1 MAKNLEKFLKH
12 RVTACPD
19 WSTISLEARDRA
31 FGRYIDLELQDV
43 EAPPELISSQAAND
57 LASDMFWEYFENT
70 PQPLETEQIRPDRM
84 VNRMLVD
91 WLKKSPSW
99 DGSRMPC
106 ISSAAA
112 SVAAAGL
119 MYQALMSNKAVQE
132 ALKRQKEI
140 EEAEKDSEEAGNEA
154 EQKEEQGDQ
163 EGAAQ
168 ARKRQKDA
176 KKRSQ
181 KAQGA
186 AQEQMDKIDNSN
198 LQKAARAR
206 AISKAGERGE
216 DVRSFMTGWG
226 QDPAEVHQESIHDI
240 IDLLKKM
247 TKTDVFSLTRL
258 MGRAKEIGIS
268 SKANKSKRGLV
279 VVEDGYTQNLVN
291 IFPSEIAMLRPDSH
305 PLLRAKA
312 TGEFADRGL
321 LGMVEGI
328 EEIKSGRLIF
338 AVDESGSMN
347 GDRIVTAKALALG
360 MCQAALE
367 NGQSYEV
374 FGFSW
379 QGECPTV
386 NSTQGWQEHLAW
398 CNKFIG
404 GGTDFDS
411 ALKLAME
418 KVEKSGEEAS
428 NADIVF
434 ITDGEAGVSED
445 TKKKYLE
452 LKKKFG
458 TRLIYLF
465 VGSEGL
471 DDLNKIATTKLNMR
485 DDTDFDT
492 AATKLAEALA

>member
-19 WSTISLEARDRA
+19 WSTLSLEARDRA

-43 EAPPELISSQAAND
+43 EAPPELINSQAAND
-57 LASDMFWEYFENT
+57 LASDLFWEYFENT
-70 PQPLETEQIRPDRM
+70 PEPLDMEQVRPDRK
-84 VNRMLVD
+84 VNRALVD

-112 SVAAAGL
+112 SIAAAGL
-119 MYQALMSNKAVQE
+119 LYQALMTNEAVKE
-132 ALKRQKEI
+132 ALKLQKEI
-140 EEAEKDSEEAGNEA
+140 EEAENEAEEAGKEA
-154 EQKEEQGDQ
+154 EDKEGQGDQ

-176 KKRSQ
+176 QKRSE

-186 AQEQMDKIDNSN
+186 AQDQVEKIDNSQ

-206 AISKAGERGE
+206 AINQAGERGE

-240 IDLLKKM
+240 IEMLKKM
-247 TKTDVFSLTRL
+247 GRTDLFELTRL
-258 MGRAKEIGIS
+258 MGRAKGIGIS
-268 SKANKSKRGLV
+268 AKANKSKRGLV

-305 PLLRAKA
+305 PLLRAKT

-328 EEIKSGRLIF
+328 EEVKCGRLIF
-338 AVDESGSMN
+338 AVDESGSMS
-347 GDRIVTAKALALG
+347 GERIVKAKALALG

-367 NGQSYEV
+367 NGQSYEA

-379 QGECPTV
+379 QGTYPSV
-386 NSTQGWQEHLAW
+386 DSTQGWEEHLAW
-398 CNKFIG
+398 CSEFIG
-404 GGTDFDS
+404 GGTDFDG
-411 ALKLAME
+411 ALNRSMSL
-418 KVEKSGEEAS
+418 VEKSGEEAS

-434 ITDGEAGVSED
+434 ITDGEAGVNEK
-445 TKKKYLE
+445 TAERYRE
-452 LKKKFG
+452 LKKKLG

-465 VGSEGL
+465 VGSEGM
-471 DDLNKIATTKLNMR
+471 DDLNKIATTKLTIR
-485 DDTDFDT
+485 DDTDFET
-492 AATKLAEALA
+492 AATRLAEALA